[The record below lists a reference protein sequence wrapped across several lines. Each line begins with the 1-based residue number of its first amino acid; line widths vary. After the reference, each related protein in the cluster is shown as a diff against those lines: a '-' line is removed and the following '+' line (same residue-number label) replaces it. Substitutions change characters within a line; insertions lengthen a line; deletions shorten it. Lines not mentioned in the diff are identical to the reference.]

1 MITQNSA
8 NNAWNLNLNDGNMNN
23 NYKFNQNRVRPVSAL
38 IKKTYSEKQ
47 QMIDFETILEAYLD
61 CRKRKRSTVGA
72 TEFELNYVHNLVEL
86 MNEVNLRHYR
96 IGKSICFVVRY
107 PRYREVFAG
116 EFRDRIIHHYIALR
130 LEPLFEQIFCDRT
143 YNCRKGKG
151 QLAGVTQL
159 AEDIRDESEN
169 YTKDAY
175 VMKVDLKGFFM
186 SIIKSKLARMV
197 DDFIVEYYKGDDK
210 EDLRWLC
217 NLVVIHRPELNCERR
232 SPLWMWNFIPKEK
245 SLFTNGEDRGI
256 AIGNLFAQL
265 FANFLLNT
273 IDWKID
279 AVCVRHNRYV
289 DDISFVSK
297 DKKKLLSIIPM
308 LRIELGKIGLRLNE
322 KKFYLQHY
330 SKGVQ
335 FTGAVIKPDRIY
347 VANHTINSFAFAV
360 ERLGKAA
367 EMGMIDDINKNIAS
381 VNSYLGIMS
390 HYNEYATKR
399 RIMAKLPPKFYEYC
413 YIEGHFDVVKLKY
426 KYTEKA
432 IFMNIAKN
440 IINKR
445 DEGDIKE
452 NPDREG
458 NQPASR

>member
-1 MITQNSA
+1 
-8 NNAWNLNLNDGNMNN
+8 
-23 NYKFNQNRVRPVSAL
+23 
-38 IKKTYSEKQ
+38 
-47 QMIDFETILEAYLD
+47 MIDFKTILEAYLD

-86 MNEVNLRHYR
+86 MNEVNSRQYR

-116 EFRDRIIHHYIALR
+116 EFRDRVVHHYIALR
-130 LEPLFEQIFCDRT
+130 LEPLFERIFCGRT

-159 AEDIRDESEN
+159 AEDIREESEN

-186 SIIKSKLARMV
+186 SIIKSKLAKMI
-197 DDFIVEYYKGDDK
+197 DNFIVAHYEGDDK

-217 NLVVIHRPELNCERR
+217 NLVIIHRPELNCERR

-297 DKKKLLSIIPM
+297 DKEKLLSIIPM
-308 LRIELGKIGLRLNE
+308 LRTELGKLGLRLNE

-360 ERLGKAA
+360 ERLGKAS
-367 EMGMIDDINKNIAS
+367 EMGMIDDIKKNIAS
-381 VNSYLGIMS
+381 VNSYLGIMA

-399 RIMAKLPPKFYEYC
+399 RIMSELPPKFYEYC
-413 YIEGHFDVVKLKY
+413 YVDGHFDVVKLKY

-445 DEGDIKE
+445 DEEDIKE

>member
-1 MITQNSA
+1 
-8 NNAWNLNLNDGNMNN
+8 
-23 NYKFNQNRVRPVSAL
+23 
-38 IKKTYSEKQ
+38 
-47 QMIDFETILEAYLD
+47 MIDFETILEAYLD

-72 TEFELNYVHNLVEL
+72 TEFELDYVHNLVEL
-86 MNEVNLRHYR
+86 MNEVNSRQYK

-130 LEPLFEQIFCDRT
+130 LESLFERIFCDRT

-159 AEDIRDESEN
+159 AEDIREESEN

-186 SIIKSKLARMV
+186 SIIKSRLAKMV
-197 DDFIVEYYKGDDK
+197 DDFIVERYDGDDK

-217 NLVVIHRPELNCERR
+217 NLVVMHRPELNCERR

-245 SLFTNGEDRGI
+245 SLFTNGEDKGI

-265 FANFLLNT
+265 FANFLLNV

-297 DKKKLLSIIPM
+297 DKAKLLSIIPM
-308 LRIELGKIGLRLNE
+308 LRTELGNLGLRLNE

-347 VANHTINSFAFAV
+347 VANHTINSFALAV
-360 ERLGKAA
+360 GRLGKAA
-367 EMGMIDDINKNIAS
+367 EMGMIDDIKKEIAS

-390 HYNEYATKR
+390 HYDEYATKR
-399 RIMAKLPPKFYEYC
+399 RIMAKLPPKFFEYC

-445 DEGDIKE
+445 DEKDVRE
-452 NPDREG
+452 DSDREG
-458 NQPASR
+458 N

>member
-1 MITQNSA
+1 
-8 NNAWNLNLNDGNMNN
+8 
-23 NYKFNQNRVRPVSAL
+23 
-38 IKKTYSEKQ
+38 
-47 QMIDFETILEAYLD
+47 MIDFETILEAYLD

-72 TEFELNYVHNLVEL
+72 TEFELNYVQNLVEL
-86 MNEVNLRHYR
+86 MNEVNSRQYR

-116 EFRDRIIHHYIALR
+116 DFRDRVIHHYIALR
-130 LEPLFEQIFCDRT
+130 LEPLFERIFCVRT

-151 QLAGVTQL
+151 QLAGVIQL
-159 AEDIRDESEN
+159 AEDIREESEN

-210 EDLRWLC
+210 EDLRWIC
-217 NLVVIHRPELNCERR
+217 NLVVMHRPELNCERR

-308 LRIELGKIGLRLNE
+308 LRIELGKLGLRLNE

-445 DEGDIKE
+445 DEEDIKE
-452 NPDREG
+452 NSDRE
-458 NQPASR
+458 